1 MPFCFHKVERK
12 KKVWSYLVFHGRVH
26 TIFLVPVR
34 LPIPAYL
41 LALSY
46 FFLSLL
52 SLSMLVGLRTK
63 RTRLLL
69 AWILINLLVIC
80 PEAGMVLFMAVY
92 YWVSNYRMSQQ
103 VLENNL
109 PNNSFKIN
117 SFYPNPYFL
126 RENSIKQQKNPGF
139 FLRKPSQKENTS
151 FLQLKSIPCGVHNTK
166 YKCITKVRRE
176 KVSTLQHY
184 SCCRRLVFRVPW
196 FMSKLFS
203 QLNVRRLLTEW
214 RASNI

>member
-92 YWVSNYRMSQQ
+92 YWVSNYRMSKQ
-103 VLENNL
+103 VLDRDLQKIFQNHKRLKNSWKFVYVRIQGPFNL
-109 PNNSFKIN
+109 TN
-117 SFYPNPYFL
+117 
-126 RENSIKQQKNPGF
+126 
-139 FLRKPSQKENTS
+139 
-151 FLQLKSIPCGVHNTK
+151 
-166 YKCITKVRRE
+166 
-176 KVSTLQHY
+176 
-184 SCCRRLVFRVPW
+184 
-196 FMSKLFS
+196 LFDK
-203 QLNVRRLLTEW
+203 
-214 RASNI
+214 

>member
-1 MPFCFHKVERK
+1 M
-12 KKVWSYLVFHGRVH
+12 
-26 TIFLVPVR
+26 R

-92 YWVSNYRMSQQ
+92 YWVSFDPFLTRRIVDFFFKKRSSREDQ
-103 VLENNL
+103 VILSVE
-109 PNNSFKIN
+109 
-117 SFYPNPYFL
+117 
-126 RENSIKQQKNPGF
+126 
-139 FLRKPSQKENTS
+139 
-151 FLQLKSIPCGVHNTK
+151 K
-166 YKCITKVRRE
+166 YKTMYLVCHSLTKQIYE
-176 KVSTLQHY
+176 
-184 SCCRRLVFRVPW
+184 
-196 FMSKLFS
+196 
-203 QLNVRRLLTEW
+203 
-214 RASNI
+214 AA